1 MTTEL
6 QAAAAEIE
14 HKNEPS
20 APSSDEVDTHI
31 NSLYNDAL
39 SSRDGYGNAHDDA
52 NAIRAHIASLEADNK
67 RLREALQ
74 FYADSA
80 NYETRWTHSMF
91 ECQDCGSGAIID
103 DDCGE
108 IAKAALAQA
117 DGKVGK

>member
-14 HKNEPS
+14 HKNEPA

-52 NAIRAHIASLEADNK
+52 KAIRAHIAALEAENK
-67 RLREALQ
+67 RLREALK
-74 FYADSA
+74 S
-80 NYETRWTHSMF
+80 
-91 ECQDCGSGAIID
+91 ID
-103 DDCGE
+103 GIHDGPPMSDLDKIGV
-108 IAKAALAQA
+108 IRALS
-117 DGKVGK
+117 DNNILGIK

>member
-67 RLREALQ
+67 RLREALTK
-74 FYADSA
+74 YATADVTCSYVEVSSRA
-80 NYETRWTHSMF
+80 YEVHEHCEEWA
-91 ECQDCGSGAIID
+91 Q
-103 DDCGE
+103 
-108 IAKAALAQA
+108 AALAQT
-117 DGKVGK
+117 DGKVGEL